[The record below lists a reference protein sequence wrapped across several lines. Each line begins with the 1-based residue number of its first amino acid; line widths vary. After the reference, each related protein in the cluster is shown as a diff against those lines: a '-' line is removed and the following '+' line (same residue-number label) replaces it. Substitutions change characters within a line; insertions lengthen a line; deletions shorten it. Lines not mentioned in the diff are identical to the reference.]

1 MSFEIFRSDEFTVAL
16 KKLAKR
22 HKSLADD
29 YARFLED
36 LKQNPFQGVEI
47 APNIRKVRL
56 AISSKGRGKSG
67 GARVITYNRLT
78 TLPPYLLTLGYM
90 RFCPFALQSHIISN
104 ATRYVPT
111 LIAGQGMEGSRCCFC
126 CLF

>member
-1 MSFEIFRSDEFTVAL
+1 MSFEILRSDEFTVAL

-67 GARVITYNRLT
+67 GARVITYNLLFSYYLS
-78 TLPPYLLTLGYM
+78 TLPAYFGLYVPLCL
-90 RFCPFALQSHIISN
+90 FAPQSHTVTI
-104 ATRYVPT
+104 
-111 LIAGQGMEGSRCCFC
+111 
-126 CLF
+126 

>member
-1 MSFEIFRSDEFTVAL
+1 MSCEILRSDEFTFAL

-22 HKSLADD
+22 HNSLADD

-67 GARVITYNRLT
+67 GARVITYNL
-78 TLPPYLLTLGYM
+78 LVSEHDGVIYLLLIYDKADASNVKINVIKEIIKGLG
-90 RFCPFALQSHIISN
+90 L
-104 ATRYVPT
+104 
-111 LIAGQGMEGSRCCFC
+111 
-126 CLF
+126 

>member
-47 APNIRKVRL
+47 APNIRKVAWLSLPRE
-56 AISSKGRGKSG
+56 GVN
-67 GARVITYNRLT
+67 RVVR
-78 TLPPYLLTLGYM
+78 
-90 RFCPFALQSHIISN
+90 
-104 ATRYVPT
+104 
-111 LIAGQGMEGSRCCFC
+111 E
-126 CLF
+126 

>member
-1 MSFEIFRSDEFTVAL
+1 MSFEILRSDEFTTSL

-22 HKSLADD
+22 HKSMAQD
-29 YARFLED
+29 YARFLDD

-67 GARVITYNRLT
+67 GARVITYNL
-78 TLPPYLLTLGYM
+78 LLSEHDGVIYLLLIYDKADASNVKIHVIKEIIEGLG
-90 RFCPFALQSHIISN
+90 L
-104 ATRYVPT
+104 
-111 LIAGQGMEGSRCCFC
+111 
-126 CLF
+126 

>member
-1 MSFEIFRSDEFTVAL
+1 M

-67 GARVITYNRLT
+67 GARVITYNL
-78 TLPPYLLTLGYM
+78 LVSEHDGVIYLLLIYDKADASNVKINVVKEIIKGLG
-90 RFCPFALQSHIISN
+90 L
-104 ATRYVPT
+104 
-111 LIAGQGMEGSRCCFC
+111 
-126 CLF
+126 